1 MDLGRSF
8 GVERGVSTATEL
20 CDANPEVEK
29 MAGEAIR
36 TTHAGSLPR
45 PDDVV
50 DMIWGRL
57 EGNEVDAQAL
67 AERIDAAV
75 ADVVGKQKAVG
86 LDVISDG
93 EMSKTGFSTYV
104 NERFSGFDGRSEF
117 QADDVADFPELA
129 MRLFNTPSMAHIVF
143 SNCVGPVELS
153 DKEAVHQD
161 IARLKQAI
169 GDADPTSA
177 FMGTISPGQIAFNY
191 PDQHYGSHETYLG
204 ALADALSY
212 EYKAIADAGFMLQI
226 DSPDMA
232 MAAHCRSVGS
242 SVGDWHTHLP
252 LAVDALNAALDGI
265 PREQVRLHVCWGNYA
280 GPHHK
285 DVPLADI
292 ITDVLKVNAGTIYV
306 EGGNPRHEHEWRVF
320 QDTQLPDDTSVI
332 LGVVDVKSNHV
343 EHPLVIADRL
353 IRLGRIVGKE
363 RLLAGTDCG
372 FDTFIRFSRVDPK
385 VAWLKLASLVEG
397 AQLASAE
404 L

>member
-1 MDLGRSF
+1 
-8 GVERGVSTATEL
+8 
-20 CDANPEVEK
+20 
-29 MAGEAIR
+29 MAGEAIL

-45 PDDVV
+45 PDDVA
-50 DMIWGRL
+50 DMIWGQL
-57 EGNEVDAQAL
+57 EGKEVDPRAL
-67 AERIDAAV
+67 EERIDAAV
-75 ADVVGKQKAVG
+75 AEIVARQNAVG

-143 SNCVGPVELS
+143 SNCVGPVELT
-153 DKEAVHQD
+153 DQDAVHRD
-161 IARLKQAI
+161 IARLKKAI
-169 GDADPTSA
+169 GDGDPKTA
-177 FMGTISPGQIAFNY
+177 FMGAISPGQIAFNY

-252 LAVDALNAALDGI
+252 LAVEALNAALDGI
-265 PREQVRLHVCWGNYA
+265 PRDQVRLHVCWGNYA

-292 ITDVLKVNAGTIYV
+292 IDEVLKVDAGTIYV

-320 QDTQLPDDTSVI
+320 QDTKLPDDTSVI

-353 IRLGRIVGKE
+353 TRLGRLIGSE
-363 RLLAGTDCG
+363 RLMAGTDCG
-372 FDTFIRFSRVDPK
+372 FDTFIRFSQVDPQ
-385 VAWLKLASLVEG
+385 VAWLKLESLVEG
-397 AQLASAE
+397 AKLASAE

>member
-1 MDLGRSF
+1 
-8 GVERGVSTATEL
+8 
-20 CDANPEVEK
+20 
-29 MAGEAIR
+29 MAGAGDPIR

-45 PDDVV
+45 PDDLA
-50 DMIWGRL
+50 DMIWGQL
-57 EGNEVDAQAL
+57 DGKEVDAQAL
-67 AERIDAAV
+67 DARVDAAV
-75 ADVVGKQKAVG
+75 TEVVAKQKEAG

-129 MRLFNTPSMAHIVF
+129 MRLFATPSMAHIVF
-143 SNCVGPVELS
+143 SNCVGPVQLTAK
-153 DKEAVHQD
+153 DAVHED
-161 IARLKQAI
+161 IDRLKKAI
-169 GDADPTSA
+169 GDADPKSA
-177 FMGTISPGQIAFNY
+177 FMGAISPGQIAFNY
-191 PDQHYGSHETYLG
+191 PDQHYGSHETYLA

-212 EYKAIADAGFMLQI
+212 EYRAIADAGFMLQI
-226 DSPDMA
+226 DSPDLA

-252 LAVDALNAALDGI
+252 LAVEALNAALDGI

-292 ITDVLKVNAGTIYV
+292 ISDVLKVNAGTIYV

-320 QDTQLPDDTSVI
+320 QDVKLPDATSVI

-343 EHPLVIADRL
+343 EHPRVIADRL
-353 IRLGRIVGKE
+353 GRLGKIIGKE

-372 FDTFIRFSRVDPK
+372 FDTFIRFSQVDPK
-385 VAWLKLASLVEG
+385 VAWLKLRSLVEG
-397 AQLASAE
+397 AELASAE

>member
-1 MDLGRSF
+1 
-8 GVERGVSTATEL
+8 
-20 CDANPEVEK
+20 

-45 PDDVV
+45 PDDVA
-50 DMIWGRL
+50 DMIWAQLDG
-57 EGNEVDAQAL
+57 EDVDPAAL
-67 AERIDAAV
+67 DERIGAAV
-75 ADVVGKQKAVG
+75 DEVVRKQKDVG

-93 EMSKTGFSTYV
+93 EMSKTGFSTYI
-104 NERFSGFDGRSEF
+104 NERFSGFDGRAEF

-129 MRLFNTPSMAHIVF
+129 MRLFNTPSMAHLVF
-143 SNCVGPVELS
+143 SNCVGPVEIS
-153 DKEAVHQD
+153 DKDAVHKD
-161 IARLKQAI
+161 IARLKNAI
-169 GDADPTSA
+169 GGADPTSA
-177 FMGTISPGQIAFNY
+177 FMGAISPGQIAFNY
-191 PDQHYGSHETYLG
+191 PDQHYGSHETYLA

-252 LAVDALNAALDGI
+252 LAVEALNAALDGI
-265 PREQVRLHVCWGNYA
+265 PREQVRFHVCWGNYG

-292 ITDVLKVNAGTIYV
+292 IGDVLKVNAGTIYV

-353 IRLGRIVGKE
+353 TRLGEIIGKD

-372 FDTFIRFSRVDPK
+372 FDTFIRFSLVDPN
-385 VAWLKLASLVEG
+385 VAWLKLRSLVEG
-397 AQLASAE
+397 AEIASAE